1 MDQIKRKMGDGWH
14 TYTIYT
20 EAEALEKG
28 LTIVPW
34 RKATPGDWALS
45 DDGYVGECIRVWHT
59 KNNTRFITLT
69 YGEDWDPSKL
79 SMLYEERAAT
89 KNWSYRCLTERHKK
103 EARRT
108 RSRNAIS
115 AYVTML
121 LSGQK
126 IDWAALG
133 QMFRPDNVSPIF
145 HVRREFKKRAFKEM
159 IQQELE
165 RVLLN
170 RGSSP
175 RRVIEMYNE
184 AFDKAADKD
193 KPSVMVDVADRFSD
207 LWGLKDTM
215 TPNGEI
221 PVGLGDVTILEGV
234 EADLLKAKETDG
246 QRD

>member
-1 MDQIKRKMGDGWH
+1 MDQIKRYMGDGWH

-34 RKATPGDWALS
+34 RKAIPGDWALS
-45 DDGYVGECIRVWHT
+45 DDGYLGECIRDWRSR
-59 KNNTRFITLT
+59 NNTRLITLT
-69 YGEDWDPSKL
+69 YGSDWDCSKQP
-79 SMLYEERAAT
+79 MLYEERAAT
-89 KNWSYRCLTERHKK
+89 KNWSYSNLTKRHQR

-115 AYVTML
+115 AYVVML

-126 IDWAALG
+126 IDWATLG
-133 QMFRPDNVSPIF
+133 NIYRPDVALPITY
-145 HVRREFKKRAFKEM
+145 VRREFKKRAFKEM

-165 RVLLN
+165 QVLLD

-193 KPSVMVDVADRFSD
+193 KPGVMVDVADRFSE
-207 LWGLKDTM
+207 LWSLKDVMSPT
-215 TPNGEI
+215 GEL
-221 PVGLGDVTILEGV
+221 PAGLGDVTILEGV
-234 EADLLKAKETDG
+234 EADLKIAKEATNG
-246 QRD
+246 K